1 MQPDAHPCE
10 IRRATSYVPSPGAPS
25 AALHGREVLSN
36 TFTDPRSGRKSGET
50 HPYCALCAPPLLSTG
65 LCLPVKFVLLPI
77 NCPSKL
83 RSFPQQ
89 SVFVGFA
96 SVCGHKVSI
105 KWENIFGSQICLGK
119 LKFPLVYG
127 AKWSL

>member
-1 MQPDAHPCE
+1 MSLPLEHQVQRCTGG
-10 IRRATSYVPSPGAPS
+10 RSS
-25 AALHGREVLSN
+25 AIHLRTHEAAGRVGRHTPTALSR
-36 TFTDPRSGRKSGET
+36 
-50 HPYCALCAPPLLSTG
+50 APPLLSTG

-89 SVFVGFA
+89 SVSVGFA